1 MEQKHDD
8 DPNFLR
14 LLQTLDQQKNWDGR
28 PLVEYNGF
36 WLPLRFFGS
45 ILSTLK
51 QFKPENNDLILA
63 SFPKS
68 GTTWLKALAV
78 SIAGRNTI
86 ADGQSPLLNSNPHML
101 VPFFELDDPDHLK
114 HLPSPRIISTHI
126 SYKTL
131 PKSIHDES
139 ECKIIY
145 ICRNPLDTFVSYHYF
160 LLDNKLGQGDGD
172 TAQQPLGLDEA
183 LDMFCRGIYMYGP
196 IWDHVLG
203 YWKAHLEDPQRVLF
217 LKYEDL
223 QEDTA
228 FYVKKIAAFMGCPF
242 SEEEDKPGVIEEIVR
257 LCSINNLKNL
267 EVNKK
272 GKFLGIVENSSYF
285 RKGEVGDWRN
295 HLSADMAERIKKI
308 MESELEGSG
317 LTFKI

>member
-8 DPNFLR
+8 DPNFLL
-14 LLQTLDQQKNWDGR
+14 LLQTLDQQKNWDGC

-36 WLPLRFFGS
+36 WLPLRFFRS

-51 QFKPENNDLILA
+51 QFKPENNDLLLA

-86 ADGQSPLLNSNPHML
+86 ADGQSPLLNSNPHKL
-101 VPFFELDDPDHLK
+101 VPFLEYDDPDHLK

-131 PKSIHDES
+131 PESIREES
-139 ECKIIY
+139 ECEIIY
-145 ICRNPLDTFVSYHYF
+145 ICRNLLDTFVSYRHF
-160 LLDNKLGQGDGD
+160 SLDNKLGQGYDDAGPP
-172 TAQQPLGLDEA
+172 PLGLDEA
-183 LDMFCRGIYMYGP
+183 LDIFCQGIYMSGT

-223 QEDTA
+223 QEDTS
-228 FYVKKIAAFMGCPF
+228 FYVKKIAAFMGYPF
-242 SEEEDKPGVIEEIVR
+242 SEEEDKQGVIEEIVR
-257 LCSINNLKNL
+257 LCSINNLKIL

-272 GKFLGIVENSSYF
+272 GKFRSIVKTSSLF

-295 HLSADMAERIKKI
+295 YLSADMARSLGTDHEDN
-308 MESELEGSG
+308 GV
-317 LTFKI
+317 

>member
-1 MEQKHDD
+1 M
-8 DPNFLR
+8 
-14 LLQTLDQQKNWDGR
+14 
-28 PLVEYNGF
+28 
-36 WLPLRFFGS
+36 
-45 ILSTLK
+45 LSSLK

-86 ADGQSPLLNSNPHML
+86 ADGQSPLLNSNPHKL
-101 VPFFELDDPDHLK
+101 VPFLEFDDPDHLK

-131 PKSIHDES
+131 PGSIRQES

-145 ICRNPLDTFVSYHYF
+145 ICRNPLDTFVSYRHYS
-160 LLDNKLGQGDGD
+160 LDNKLGQGDDDAGPP
-172 TAQQPLGLDEA
+172 PLGLDEA
-183 LDMFCRGIYMYGP
+183 FDMFCRGVYSFGP
-196 IWDHVLG
+196 YWDHVLG
-203 YWKAHLEDPQRVLF
+203 YWNAHLANPEKVLF

-223 QEDTA
+223 KEDTA
-228 FYVKKIAAFMGCPF
+228 FNVKKIAEFMGCPF
-242 SEEEDKPGVIEEIVR
+242 SEVEDKQGVIEEIVS

-272 GKFLGIVENSSYF
+272 GKILGIVKNSSYF

-295 HLSADMAERIKKI
+295 YLSADMAERFKKI
-308 MESELEGSG
+308 MESKLEGSG